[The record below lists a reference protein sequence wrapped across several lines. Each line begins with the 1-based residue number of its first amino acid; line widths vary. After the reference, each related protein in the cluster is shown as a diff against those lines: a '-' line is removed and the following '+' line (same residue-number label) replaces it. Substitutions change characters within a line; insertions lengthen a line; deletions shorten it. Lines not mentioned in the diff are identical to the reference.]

1 MDKNKIALG
10 TVQFGM
16 DYGISNKRGKIP
28 RDEVFEILKEAFES
42 GIDTLDTAYLYCE
55 SETVI
60 GDFIKKYKKQ
70 FKVVTKSPDC
80 KIEQIE
86 DLFYL
91 SLKKLNIGRVYGYL
105 IHNFQH
111 YKENPKIWNILEK
124 LKAENKIQKIGLSL
138 YYPSEL
144 EYLLNKKIKIDI
156 IQVPYSIF
164 DRRFEPFFI
173 ELKNRNVEI
182 HVRSVFLQGL
192 VFKNPEELDGYFT
205 KIKEKISSL
214 NSLSM
219 KYNIP
224 IGALCLNFAILDN
237 SVDRVIVGV
246 DSIKNFKENVS
257 ALNYLTDVENIL
269 QELSQFKEDDENI
282 ILPVNWKV
290 RTL

>member
-1 MDKNKIALG
+1 MNKIALG

-16 DYGISNKRGKIP
+16 DYGVSNKRGKIP
-28 RDEVFEILKEAFES
+28 RDEVFEILNEAIKS
-42 GIDTLDTAYLYCE
+42 GIDTLDTAYLYGE

-70 FKVVTKSPDC
+70 FRLVTKSPDC

-86 DLFYL
+86 DLFDI
-91 SLKKLNIGRVYGYL
+91 SLKKLNIDRIYGYL

-111 YKENPKIWNILEK
+111 YKENPEIWDILEK
-124 LKAENKIQKIGLSL
+124 LKTGKKIQKIGFSL

-144 EYLLNKKIKIDI
+144 EYILKKKLEIDI

-164 DRRFEPFFI
+164 DRRFEPFFN

-192 VFKNPEELDGYFT
+192 VFKNPEELVGHFA
-205 KIKEKISSL
+205 KIKEKILAL

-219 KYNIP
+219 KYDIP
-224 IGALCLNFAILDN
+224 MGALCLNFAILND
-237 SVDRVIVGV
+237 SVDKVVVGV
-246 DSIKNFKENVS
+246 DSIENLKENIS
-257 ALNYLTDVENIL
+257 SLDYLTNVRNIL
-269 QELSQFKEDDENI
+269 NELSQFKEDDEKI

-290 RTL
+290 RSQ

>member
-1 MDKNKIALG
+1 MNKIALG

-28 RDEVFEILKEAFES
+28 RDEVFKILNMASES
-42 GIDTLDTAYLYCE
+42 GIDTLDTAYLYGE

-60 GDFIKKYKKQ
+60 GDFIIKYKKQ
-70 FKVVTKSPDC
+70 FKLVTKSPDC

-86 DLFYL
+86 DLFDI
-91 SLKKLNIGRVYGYL
+91 SLKKLNMNMAYGYL

-111 YKENPKIWNILEK
+111 YKDNPKIWDILKK
-124 LKAENKIQKIGLSL
+124 LKTENKIQKIGFSL

-144 EYLLNKKIKIDI
+144 EHILKKKIDIDI

-164 DRRFEPFFI
+164 DRRFEPFFM
-173 ELKNRNVEI
+173 ELKSSNLEI

-192 VFKNPEELDGYFT
+192 VFKNSEELDGHFS
-205 KIKEKISSL
+205 KIKEKISGL
-214 NSLSM
+214 NLLSM

-224 IGALCLNFAILDN
+224 IGALCLDFAILNN
-237 SVDRVIVGV
+237 SVDKVVVGV
-246 DSIKNFKENVS
+246 DSIENFKENIS
-257 ALNYLTDVENIL
+257 SLNYLTEVKNIL
-269 QELSQFKEDDENI
+269 KELYKFKEDDENI

-290 RTL
+290 KA

>member
-1 MDKNKIALG
+1 MNKIALG

-28 RDEVFEILKEAFES
+28 RDEVFEILKEASEF
-42 GIDTLDTAYLYCE
+42 GIDTLDTAYLYGE

-70 FKVVTKSPDC
+70 FRLVTKSPDC

-86 DLFYL
+86 DLFDI
-91 SLKKLNIGRVYGYL
+91 SLKKLNIRRIYGYL

-111 YKENPKIWNILEK
+111 YKENPKIWDILEK
-124 LKAENKIQKIGLSL
+124 LKKENKIQKIGFSL

-144 EYLLNKKIKIDI
+144 ECLLKKKIEIDI

-164 DRRFEPFFI
+164 DRRFEPFFNEI
-173 ELKNRNVEI
+173 KNKNVEI

-192 VFKNPEELDGYFT
+192 VFKNPEELVGHFA
-205 KIKEKISSL
+205 KIKEKILAL

-219 KYNIP
+219 KYDIP
-224 IGALCLNFAILDN
+224 MGALCLNFAILND
-237 SVDRVIVGV
+237 SVDKVVVGV
-246 DSIKNFKENVS
+246 DSIENFKENVS
-257 ALNYLTDVENIL
+257 SLDYLTDVRNIIN
-269 QELSQFKEDDENI
+269 QLSQFKEDDEKI

-290 RTL
+290 RPQ

>member
-1 MDKNKIALG
+1 MNKIALG

-16 DYGISNKRGKIP
+16 DYGVSNKRGKIP
-28 RDEVFEILKEAFES
+28 RDEVFEILKEASEF
-42 GIDTLDTAYLYCE
+42 GIDTLDTAYLYGE

-70 FKVVTKSPDC
+70 FRLVTKSPEC

-86 DLFYL
+86 DLFDV
-91 SLKKLNIGRVYGYL
+91 SLKKLNIGRIYGYL

-111 YKENPKIWNILEK
+111 YKENPKIWDILEK
-124 LKAENKIQKIGLSL
+124 LKKENKIQKIGFSL

-144 EYLLNKKIKIDI
+144 ECLLKKKIEIDI

-164 DRRFEPFFI
+164 DRRFEPFFNEI
-173 ELKNRNVEI
+173 KNRNVEI

-192 VFKNPEELDGYFT
+192 VFKNPEELVGHFA
-205 KIKEKISSL
+205 KIKEKILVL

-219 KYNIP
+219 KYDIP
-224 IGALCLNFAILDN
+224 MGALCLNFAILND
-237 SVDRVIVGV
+237 SVDKVVVGV
-246 DSIKNFKENVS
+246 DSIENFKENIS
-257 ALNYLTDVENIL
+257 SLEYLTDVRNIL
-269 QELSQFKEDDENI
+269 NEFFQFKEDDEKI

-290 RTL
+290 KPQ